1 MKCAQ
6 PSGDTTRDSAHVDS
20 RFPYPLRNQ
29 LPHRGG
35 LPFKEVIK
43 MRAAMNCQI
52 CGKKNRLNEKNTV
65 LHVFTRQPAFS
76 WCELI
81 CDHCETHQEFFFAPD
96 SWEPHLRA
104 VIDSQTGVIEEEWV
118 DDKTYGEYLD
128 TWWQGENRELND
140 QDEKNIKFL
149 AWLLQHYDTRFFDD
163 PERGEM

>member
-1 MKCAQ
+1 
-6 PSGDTTRDSAHVDS
+6 
-20 RFPYPLRNQ
+20 
-29 LPHRGG
+29 
-35 LPFKEVIK
+35 
-43 MRAAMNCQI
+43 MRAVMNCQI

-81 CDHCETHQEFFFAPD
+81 CDHCETHQEFFFHPTEW
-96 SWEPHLRA
+96 SKHLEA
-104 VIDSQTGVIEEEWV
+104 VIESKVGLIEEMWV
-118 DDKTYGEYLD
+118 DDKTYCEYLD
-128 TWWQGENRELND
+128 TWWTGGEVRELTD